1 MGQTPDCVCADETP
15 DCVCADALTSS
26 TNSPTSNS
34 PSRNETEAA
43 KYKAAAVGTVKEY
56 LSSSDIQEVSS
67 SLSELQQPG
76 MAYIFVKQ
84 VGIALWRCLA

>member
-1 MGQTPDCVCADETP
+1 M
-15 DCVCADALTSS
+15 TSS
-26 TNSPTSNS
+26 ANSPTSNS

-43 KYKAAAVGTVKEY
+43 KYKAAAVATVKEY
-56 LSSSDIQEVSS
+56 LSSSDVQEVSS

-84 VGIALWRCLA
+84 VGSPLWTCAVKRFFLF